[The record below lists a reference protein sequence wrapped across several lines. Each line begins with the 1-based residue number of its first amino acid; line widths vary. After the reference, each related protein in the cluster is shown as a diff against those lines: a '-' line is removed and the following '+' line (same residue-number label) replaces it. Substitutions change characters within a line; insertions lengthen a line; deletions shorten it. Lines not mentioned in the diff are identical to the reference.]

1 MTNKGRIAKR
11 IAAALTAALS
21 LVAMAWMVSGIV
33 RENLD
38 SAKEILYA
46 VAITGVG
53 LAVAALCVIFYERS
67 VRTSKELENQVKLM
81 NKLTSMAIIWDTSFK
96 YFKVN
101 SEFIK
106 ATGYTEKDLNSFSVL
121 RKVLPKDAFS
131 DNLQSIINSRDEE
144 FNIKCKNGGTVCTLW
159 NTSILSSFTRRRN
172 SITVML
178 SIGLDLTENHNMR
191 QKLITYSEQ
200 LADSE
205 RKYSISMGLSEIG
218 LLLKEK
224 NSSRFYASE
233 QLCKALGL
241 VSDNGF
247 VDSDD
252 LRAAFHPKDKVIF
265 DAFAQ
270 GKKNSSE
277 NLAENEI
284 HSVDF
289 RAMSADGEYH
299 WYNFRFKALAE
310 DEKGVE
316 IGGAVMDITKDKEK
330 DLVIEHMA
338 YIDDVTGIYN
348 RNKFMALGNE
358 LLQCLNSDAG
368 VDYWVIVMDID
379 DFHIINDTCGYNTGD
394 YLLKEIAA
402 VISAN
407 LTEGGFN
414 ARIGGDNFALIIR
427 AEDKNEQTPLS
438 LLERIQADIALIGGM
453 GLENQNISCSAGYC
467 LMSDEKSS
475 DFAQVLDRSEFAL
488 NLSDGSRSS
497 VIRFDSHAHDKIIA
511 GNEIERSLSK
521 ALDNNELVLYYQPKI
536 SLDDGSVMGMEAL
549 IRWVR
554 PDGTVVPPSDFI
566 PVAESSLLITKI
578 SRFVLFEACRQNK
591 AWQDMG
597 LAPVTVSVN
606 LTAIDF
612 YQTNVTESIQTALAE
627 TGLAPR
633 WLDVELTE
641 SLALKDIDHAV
652 SQMNEIKELG
662 VKLSMDDFGTGYSS
676 LSYIQILPITVLKLD
691 RSFIM
696 YLEEDE
702 ISREI
707 VSAVIRIAKSK
718 KIETIAEGIETPGQA
733 EILKESGCDQ
743 AQGYFFGKPMPR
755 DKFEEFLRSRQPKK
769 PVAAKVTAK
778 KKVVREAVTAEPA
791 SPEMSE

>member
-11 IAAALTAALS
+11 IAAAVIAAVALIAMS
-21 LVAMAWMVSGIV
+21 GLVAAVV
-33 RENLD
+33 REHLD

-46 VAITGVG
+46 VAITGIG
-53 LAVAALCVIFYERS
+53 LVTAALCVIFYERS

-81 NKLTSMAIIWDTSFK
+81 NKLNSMAIIWDTSFS

-101 SEFIK
+101 NEFIK
-106 ATGYTEKDLNSFSVL
+106 ATGYTEKDLKSFSVL
-121 RKVLPKDAFS
+121 RKVLPPDAFA

-159 NTSILSSFTRRRN
+159 NTSILSSIVKRRN

-191 QKLITYSEQ
+191 QKLISYSEQ

-205 RKYSISMGLSEIG
+205 RKYSISMDLSEIG
-218 LLLKEK
+218 LLLKES

-233 QLCKALGL
+233 RLCRAFNLI
-241 VSDNGF
+241 SDNGF
-247 VDSDD
+247 VDSED
-252 LRAAFHPKDKVIF
+252 LREVFHPKDKVIF
-265 DAFAQ
+265 DTFAQ
-270 GKKNSSE
+270 GKKNASE
-277 NLAENEI
+277 NLEENEI

-289 RAMSADGEYH
+289 RAMSSDGEYH
-299 WYNFRFKALAE
+299 WYNFRFKALE
-310 DEKGVE
+310 ESEKGVE

-330 DLVIEHMA
+330 DLVIERMA

-358 LLQCLNSDAG
+358 LLLCLG
-368 VDYWVIVMDID
+368 VQTGTDYWVIVLDID
-379 DFHIINDTCGYNTGD
+379 DFHIINDTCGYGTGD
-394 YLLKEIAA
+394 YLLKEFAA

-427 AEDKNEQTPLS
+427 AEDSSEQTPLS
-438 LLERIQADIALIGGM
+438 LLARIQSDIALIGGM
-453 GLENQNISCSAGYC
+453 GLENQNITCSAGFC

-475 DFAQVLDRSEFAL
+475 DFAQVLDRAEFAL
-488 NLSDGSRSS
+488 NLSDGTRNS
-497 VIRFDSHAHDKIIA
+497 VTRFDSHAHDKIIA
-511 GNEIERSLSK
+511 GNEIERNLSK

-549 IRWVR
+549 IRWIR
-554 PDGTVVPPSDFI
+554 PDGTVVPPCDFI

-597 LAPVTVSVN
+597 LAPVTVSIN

-612 YQTNVTESIQTALAE
+612 YQTNVTESIKDALTE
-627 TGLAPR
+627 TGLEPR

-652 SQMNEIKELG
+652 NQMNEIKALG

-718 KIETIAEGIETPGQA
+718 KIETIAEGIETLGQA

-755 DKFEEFLRSRQPKK
+755 DQFEEFLRSRQPKK
-769 PVAAKVTAK
+769 VHAAKVTAK
-778 KKVVREAVTAEPA
+778 RKVVKEAVQADITE
-791 SPEMSE
+791 